1 MNYLLSAEMYNI
13 LDSYSNSVKLLR
25 RHDSNQSTSIIRQL
39 FIHKCT
45 DMSELTRQGDLLL
58 KWMKRKHVIDTVNL

>member
-25 RHDSNQSTSIIRQL
+25 RYDSNQSTSIIRQL
-39 FIHKCT
+39 FIAQ
-45 DMSELTRQGDLLL
+45 MY
-58 KWMKRKHVIDTVNL
+58 